1 MINSQKRVQCYTILF
16 PTITRPTPLFR
27 VRYSQHCL
35 ISLLLIDIWIV
46 FQFSLILTHFVAV
59 LTTAG
64 ITVKLS
70 LEELYNFGKVIWQK
84 SSVKVCAQTLWYS
97 TFNTEWE
104 LQTYSW
110 NKWLKLINLR
120 DDIDLDIAVF
130 GVCLIHFLSL

>member
-1 MINSQKRVQCYTILF
+1 MIKFSSERVQCYTILF
-16 PTITRPTPLFR
+16 PTVTRPTPLIR

-46 FQFSLILTHFVAV
+46 FQFLLVLTHFVVV

-70 LEELYNFGKVIWQK
+70 LEEPYNFGKVIWQK

-97 TFNTEWE
+97 NFNTE
-104 LQTYSW
+104 
-110 NKWLKLINLR
+110 
-120 DDIDLDIAVF
+120 
-130 GVCLIHFLSL
+130 